1 MKIDDILTLFL
12 MIAGAGQIALVV
24 ALVSAPKVLDW
35 KQDTAKLRPL
45 TRQILWTYAHYIGV
59 TNLCIGLLSLFG
71 ADLLMAHTPL
81 SAIVSGYIFV
91 YWTARLTLQ
100 FTYYDRSD
108 RPEGTFYT
116 VCGHLIEL
124 LFVILVITYGL
135 LVYTHIAHYLG

>member
-1 MKIDDILTLFL
+1 MDDLLRL
-12 MIAGAGQIALVV
+12 LLVIAGAGQIALVV
-24 ALVSAPKVLDW
+24 ALVSAPKVLNW
-35 KQDTAKLRPL
+35 KRDTAKLRPL
-45 TRQILWTYAHYIGV
+45 TRQIFWTYAHYIGV

-71 ADLLMAHTPL
+71 SNLLIEHTPL
-81 SAIVSGYIFV
+81 SAIVSEYIFV

-108 RPEGTFYT
+108 RPQGAFYT

-135 LVYTHIAHYLG
+135 LLYTHIAHYLG